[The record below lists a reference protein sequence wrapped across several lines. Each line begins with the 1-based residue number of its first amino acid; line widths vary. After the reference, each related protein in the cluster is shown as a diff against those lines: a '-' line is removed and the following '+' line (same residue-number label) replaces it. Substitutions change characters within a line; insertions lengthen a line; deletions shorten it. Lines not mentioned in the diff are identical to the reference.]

1 MLKKIFFFFL
11 TAQIYAQTI
20 PVGRPDF
27 SEERFRNQQLI
38 SGAHNSFTIRPV
50 SDSTATGLL
59 PASVLTSLNT
69 FAPMGWNDGAM
80 IPAKGLQTY
89 LTAGFFAKYKAL
101 SLQLMP
107 EFVFAENRDFET
119 FSLQGPLRA
128 PMLVLWNST
137 ESKRPVYGN
146 HTCCK
151 RMRQRYYP
159 AFDSTSCIN
168 Y

>member
-50 SDSTATGLL
+50 SDSTVTGLL

-69 FAPMGWNDGAM
+69 FAPLGWNDGAM

-89 LTAGFFAKYKAL
+89 LTAGFFAKY
-101 SLQLMP
+101 
-107 EFVFAENRDFET
+107 
-119 FSLQGPLRA
+119 
-128 PMLVLWNST
+128 
-137 ESKRPVYGN
+137 PVN
-146 HTCCK
+146 HGL
-151 RMRQRYYP
+151 
-159 AFDSTSCIN
+159 FLSTSSNFKKFQWDFFFENPVNHGTC
-168 Y
+168 